1 MLIDILKQ
9 KYPRQHGSSSSA
21 VSTPMMPR
29 TNSPHQ
35 RSSST
40 DPIEDELMSA
50 TRNGFTRG
58 QRIRSS
64 LPFIIK
70 PATNNLKSSSLG

>member
-1 MLIDILKQ
+1 
-9 KYPRQHGSSSSA
+9 
-21 VSTPMMPR
+21 
-29 TNSPHQ
+29 
-35 RSSST
+35 
-40 DPIEDELMSA
+40 MSA